1 MLCDLFH
8 SLQLLKFCWQET
20 ELEKNG
26 NSAGKLQPRA
36 SGSALGPQSHVR
48 AKGEDPPPC
57 SSEPSPVGHLP
68 LKMPHLHSRPF
79 YMHDLDLGMPKDA
92 SRLQERSRDGRH
104 TPGSDV
110 LHQGAHIHEDTVHV
124 GCFWKL
130 PLVEGGRKEGKPQ

>member
-1 MLCDLFH
+1 M
-8 SLQLLKFCWQET
+8 QL
-20 ELEKNG
+20 
-26 NSAGKLQPRA
+26 RA
-36 SGSALGPQSHVR
+36 VSCGT
-48 AKGEDPPPC
+48 
-57 SSEPSPVGHLP
+57 SSFENATPAFPS
-68 LKMPHLHSRPF
+68 F